1 MKQRLYLIPTV
12 FALSAIGYVVA
23 YYPWLTNPRAEEEIT
38 KDWTNIEEVAR
49 LPKQCEKDWTALGGL
64 YQTAKEASR
73 FAKVGSDPFTLQKEF
88 SSEWSELINA
98 ENDLY
103 YEDGDAFFERFQAEL
118 VGQWSQN
125 GTRSITQWKN
135 GSSLP
140 ERTVDMTIFGTAA
153 DDYASLEDYISL
165 MSEFEE
171 EETQR
176 LLGELL
182 QGFLDCGNMI
192 ETLLGI
198 ENMVILGEKATISL
212 PKLSLDNEHLLVI
225 VAREYMG
232 IHHTLEQQDPAKGFL
247 RLRPSGNGFQDYSHL
262 PLLMRSEYRD
272 LWAWKDTAGQRFRK
286 FQTHVEDEK
295 FLEHLDSINREE
307 FHPLSSFDKV
317 LHFSTVP
324 LSEGMDM
331 ISDGNP

>member
-1 MKQRLYLIPTV
+1 MKQRLYLIPIV
-12 FALSAIGYVVA
+12 FALSAVGYVVA
-23 YYPWLTNPRAEEEIT
+23 YYPWLTNPRSEEEIT
-38 KDWTNIEEVAR
+38 KDWANIEAVAR
-49 LPKQCEKDWTALGGL
+49 LPKQCAKDWSALGYL
-64 YQTAKEASR
+64 YQTAKEVSR
-73 FAKVGSDPFTLQKEF
+73 FTKVRSDRFKLQKEF
-88 SSEWSELINA
+88 SSEWSKLIDT

-103 YEDGDAFFERFQAEL
+103 YEDGNAFFELFQEDL

-125 GTRSITQWKN
+125 GTRSITQWQN

-165 MSEFEE
+165 MSEFEKE
-171 EETQR
+171 QTQR

-182 QGFLDCGNMI
+182 QSFLDCGNMI

-198 ENMVILGEKATISL
+198 ENMVHLIEKSTV
-212 PKLSLDNEHLLVI
+212 PMPTLSLTNEQLLI
-225 VAREYMG
+225 IMAREYMG
-232 IHHTLEQQDPAKGFL
+232 LHRILDQQDPAKGFL

-262 PLLMRSEYRD
+262 PLIMRSEHRD
-272 LWAWKDTAGQRFRK
+272 LWAWKDTAEQRFRK
-286 FQTHVEDEK
+286 FQTHVQDEN

-317 LHFSTVP
+317 LHFSIVP
-324 LSEGMDM
+324 LGEGMDM
-331 ISDGNP
+331 IQYSNP